1 MSGGI
6 TRDTTYTSLRQ
17 RTVKGGSLL
26 DKRFTIL
33 NERLGALQ
41 RNCLPAS
48 PYLLAIQSRR
58 QFHLSEH
65 QHKEEVKESDC
76 GFKPE
81 EREQQYLSFLKTG
94 WNKTILTVLQP
105 SQRTNGVIKPQAM
118 ASASTIP
125 KTAAKKI
132 SIADYKKRSSLPT
145 STLNG
150 STGVDESKSRAIS
163 STLVVTHTPSGLKRL
178 VSDSFIPEQ
187 KLNVSYRNSDAL
199 EKPKTLPS
207 STLEPPVK
215 KLKTSPQLG
224 SSEEKVSIV
233 EANFS
238 LPPPLS
244 PTLPVFVEKVL
255 AKPEETVSKESK
267 VPSKNGKQSE
277 EQTKAIL
284 NGTSSGKKSS
294 LDRSASQ
301 PFKPVANGVHR
312 PANDAPISSSRSK
325 VVDTGLVRPTSK
337 EPTSSVPSVVV
348 TLKIPRERRKDVS
361 RLIKLPPK
369 RVKEAT
375 PVPKQPINGTRS
387 GQDKIPAANSKSAG
401 KRPREDDGLDINIDR
416 KRSKSPSH
424 QDRTNVKKVREST
437 PVMKEE
443 VTTPQA
449 SVMTNTPIPPSSA
462 SRFGHKHTPSESGSI
477 SSATSDRLEGL
488 QKLQTKYS
496 DLGRTLKKEGDKL
509 LSPDM
514 TAAQKRKFIASR
526 MEVTLVFM
534 LSYTIGDE
542 VFRLRRRPPKPEATW
557 NSLFAWMRSVHELVH
572 DHPHLSGLLL
582 QLEAISTM
590 VVWRQR
596 SEAAEFSD
604 TPPSLDKFKE
614 LRVQCE
620 DAQRKFLKGS
630 ARLSV
635 DDLQDEFPK
644 TWKSK
649 ARQPLAHLGYKMAK
663 DNLNGDFY
671 LPLTSISLPIEGV
684 RAGKTLLAEW
694 CRREGVEWVASLD
707 F

>member
-1 MSGGI
+1 MS
-6 TRDTTYTSLRQ
+6 D
-17 RTVKGGSLL
+17 
-26 DKRFTIL
+26 
-33 NERLGALQ
+33 
-41 RNCLPAS
+41 
-48 PYLLAIQSRR
+48 
-58 QFHLSEH
+58 
-65 QHKEEVKESDC
+65 
-76 GFKPE
+76 
-81 EREQQYLSFLKTG
+81 
-94 WNKTILTVLQP
+94 
-105 SQRTNGVIKPQAM
+105 
-118 ASASTIP
+118 
-125 KTAAKKI
+125 
-132 SIADYKKRSSLPT
+132 
-145 STLNG
+145 
-150 STGVDESKSRAIS
+150 
-163 STLVVTHTPSGLKRL
+163 
-178 VSDSFIPEQ
+178 
-187 KLNVSYRNSDAL
+187 RNSDAL
-199 EKPKTLPS
+199 EKPKSQPS
-207 STLEPPVK
+207 SAAESPAK
-215 KLKTSPQLG
+215 KLKLSPRLG
-224 SSEEKVSIV
+224 SSEEKAQVV
-233 EANFS
+233 KAKFS

-244 PTLPVFVEKVL
+244 PTLPGFVEKLLV
-255 AKPEETVSKESK
+255 KPEDTVIKESEAS
-267 VPSKNGKQSE
+267 SKKTKQSD
-277 EQTKAIL
+277 EQAKAIP
-284 NGTSSGKKSS
+284 NGTSSSKKSTS
-294 LDRSASQ
+294 DRLASQ
-301 PFKPVANGVHR
+301 PSKPISNGVHR
-312 PANDAPISSSRSK
+312 SANNTPINASRSTA
-325 VVDTGLVRPTSK
+325 VDSVPVRPTAK
-337 EPTSSVPSVVV
+337 EPTSSIPSVVV
-348 TLKIPRERRKDVS
+348 TLKIPRESRKDVS

-369 RVKEAT
+369 RIKDAT
-375 PVPKQPINGTRS
+375 PVPRQPVNGTRS
-387 GQDKIPAANSKSAG
+387 SQDKITAVISSKSAG
-401 KRPREDDGLDINIDR
+401 KRPREDEALDINIDR
-416 KRSKSPSH
+416 KRSKSPLQQ
-424 QDRTNVKKVREST
+424 QDRTSIKKAREST

-462 SRFGHKHTPSESGSI
+462 SRFGHKQTPSESGSMN
-477 SSATSDRLEGL
+477 SNTSDRLEGL

-496 DLGRTLKKEGDKL
+496 DLGRALKKEGDKL
-509 LSPDM
+509 LGPDM
-514 TAAQKRKFIASR
+514 SAAQKRKFIASR

-596 SEAAEFSD
+596 SEAAESSD